1 MKVVKKLICIA
12 MVTMLSMSTVNV
24 AYAEDSQY
32 ISKRKEETSTTSF
45 AVKNRAG
52 SLLKKNVV
60 PSESIKVKAYL
71 PEKYS
76 SVDKGY
82 VTSIKD
88 QSTHNTCWAFSAM
101 ATLETALI
109 KNNFGT
115 YDLSEEHLDSW
126 ATTRIDNNNNKTGWI
141 RDLNDGAY
149 SDTAMGYFAS
159 WQGARLESDIP
170 FGYATGKSFEDVDAL
185 GATEYGVT
193 GIVRLPNDIDTVK
206 TAIYDYGAVS
216 ASFASNDTFFNAG
229 KTAAYAYKKFSSTS
243 SIEGHA
249 ITIVGWDDN
258 YSKSNFKEGYQPE
271 NNGAWLCKN
280 SWGNYNSLNGYF
292 WISYDDPYLFGEELS
307 EPFAITEVQRIEDNT
322 KLYQVEEFGS
332 VYDFNLLLS
341 TGSGEKE
348 VTDMTFINKF
358 DFTEQYGNLEG
369 VMFETMSVGA
379 DYSVYYIPL
388 DTSGAPVKNESSWI
402 QLANGVVDY
411 SGYITVD
418 TDFTLPYSYGAIG
431 VRINGTAKDIGS
443 TLGCDEWLT
452 NGSGELVFNPDVDKE
467 ASYLLFSDD
476 MYKLSDFYL
485 DIFGDDVGSN
495 FVIKAI
501 TSSDKGVKKYDV
513 NNDGNLT
520 VIDVLMAQ
528 SHILDLSQLDR
539 NGVYSAD
546 VDSDG
551 AVSLTDLTLMLK
563 ERLISPKYDISL
575 DYVKE
580 QCKNEL
586 NCYVSKNGDGD
597 YTTITDA
604 VANAENGATI
614 FVGVGDYTDEK
625 VEAWGKEVNIIGVS
639 RETCTISNDTATYS
653 TPPIEIGR
661 GRLENLT
668 IVAEYGDGIS
678 EDENGWLPYA
688 VHTED
693 NNLYNGALTIK
704 NCTLISELNASFG
717 LGMRGGCEVNIENS
731 HLIGRKGK
739 GNGAIFFHDSANQK
753 YAGKQNINI
762 VNCKLMSDSTEQTTF
777 RVVDQCVD
785 GSNINLTMINNY
797 IYNACGINYYVGATN
812 ADNCKYSGWKD
823 LKNTSLSEKSIG
835 NNLATFNY

>member
-12 MVTMLSMSTVNV
+12 MVTMLSLSSVNV
-24 AYAEDSQY
+24 AYADNSQN
-32 ISKRKEETSTTSF
+32 ITKRKEETPSTSS
-45 AVKNRAG
+45 AVTNRAG

-71 PEKYS
+71 PAKYS

-82 VTSIKD
+82 VTPVKNQGS
-88 QSTHNTCWAFSAM
+88 HNICWAFSAM
-101 ATLETALI
+101 AVLETSLI

-126 ATTRIDNNNNKTGWI
+126 ATTRENNTGWI
-141 RDLNDGAY
+141 RNLNDGAY

-170 FGYATGKSFEDVDAL
+170 FGYATGKTFEYVDKL
-185 GATEYGVT
+185 GTTEYGVT

-216 ASFASNDTFFNAG
+216 ANFASNSIFFNEND
-229 KTAAYAYKKFSSTS
+229 TAAYAYKKFSSSS

-258 YSKSNFKEGYQPE
+258 YSKSNFKAGCQPE

-307 EPFAITEVQRIEDNT
+307 EPFAITEVQKIEDNT

-332 VYDFNLLLS
+332 IYDFNLSLS
-341 TGSGEKE
+341 TSSGSKD

-388 DTSGAPVKNESSWI
+388 DTSGAPVNNQSEWV
-402 QLANGVVDY
+402 QLANGVIDY

-418 TDFTLPYSYGAIG
+418 TDYTLPYSKGAIG
-431 VRINGTAKDIGS
+431 VRINGTDNGVGS

-452 NGSGELVFNPDVDKE
+452 NGRGELVFNPDVDKE
-467 ASYLLFSDD
+467 ASYLLFNDD

-501 TSSDKGVKKYDV
+501 TTSDQGVKKYDV
-513 NNDGNLT
+513 NNDNTLNL
-520 VIDVLMAQ
+520 IDVLMTQ
-528 SHILDLSQLDR
+528 RHLLGLSKLDR
-539 NGVYSAD
+539 NGMYASD
-546 VDSDG
+546 VNSDG
-551 AVSLTDLTLMLK
+551 ATSLADLTLLLR
-563 ERLISPKYDISL
+563 ERL
-575 DYVKE
+575 
-580 QCKNEL
+580 
-586 NCYVSKNGDGD
+586 
-597 YTTITDA
+597 
-604 VANAENGATI
+604 
-614 FVGVGDYTDEK
+614 K
-625 VEAWGKEVNIIGVS
+625 V
-639 RETCTISNDTATYS
+639 
-653 TPPIEIGR
+653 
-661 GRLENLT
+661 
-668 IVAEYGDGIS
+668 
-678 EDENGWLPYA
+678 
-688 VHTED
+688 
-693 NNLYNGALTIK
+693 
-704 NCTLISELNASFG
+704 
-717 LGMRGGCEVNIENS
+717 
-731 HLIGRKGK
+731 
-739 GNGAIFFHDSANQK
+739 
-753 YAGKQNINI
+753 
-762 VNCKLMSDSTEQTTF
+762 
-777 RVVDQCVD
+777 
-785 GSNINLTMINNY
+785 
-797 IYNACGINYYVGATN
+797 
-812 ADNCKYSGWKD
+812 
-823 LKNTSLSEKSIG
+823 
-835 NNLATFNY
+835 